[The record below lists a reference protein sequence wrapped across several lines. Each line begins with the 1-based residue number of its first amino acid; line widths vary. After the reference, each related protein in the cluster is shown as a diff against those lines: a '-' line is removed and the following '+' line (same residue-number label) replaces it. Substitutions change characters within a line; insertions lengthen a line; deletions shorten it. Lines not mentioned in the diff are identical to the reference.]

1 MEINRGEIFY
11 IRRGGATTGSEIHP
25 ERPAVVISNKENNE
39 NSDIVEIVYMTLKP
53 KKDLPTHVKIKATG
67 KLSTVLCEQVSTVST
82 ERLGEFVGK
91 CTDEEMKDIDVALMI
106 SLQLDDIVMQVKRD
120 KETIEM
126 QRKELTDLRKELANK
141 EAKIRKMEE
150 NQYLHTIRADD
161 GTGTYEIDAVT
172 NGTTGV
178 IAGMRHAQKD
188 NRLVKAEA
196 ERDTYKGMYE
206 QLISKLVKG
215 GIA

>member
-39 NSDIVEIVYMTLKP
+39 TSDIVEIAYMTLKP

-91 CTDEEMKDIDVALMI
+91 CTDAEMKDIDVALMI

-150 NQYLHTIRADD
+150 NQYLHTVRMEDE
-161 GTGTYEIDAVT
+161 TGTYEVDVAT
-172 NGTTGV
+172 NGATGV
-178 IAGMRHAQKD
+178 VAGTRYVPKD

-206 QLISKLVKG
+206 QLISRLVKG
-215 GIA
+215 GVA

>member
-91 CTDEEMKDIDVALMI
+91 CTDAEMKDIDVALMI

-150 NQYLHTIRADD
+150 NQYLHTVGLDA
-161 GTGTYEIDAVT
+161 GTGTYEIDVAT
-172 NGTTGV
+172 KGATGV
-178 IAGMRHAQKD
+178 IAGMRHVPKD

-196 ERDTYKGMYE
+196 ERATYKGMYE
-206 QLISKLVKG
+206 QLISRLVKG
-215 GIA
+215 GVA